1 MPVIAC
7 LHTADSN
14 VAVFDAA
21 LTQLNLSPAVTL
33 RHAVR
38 ADLLLD
44 SEAAGGMTPEISSRA
59 GDALL
64 NLTDG
69 ADVVML
75 TCSTIGRA
83 VDGVADRSRVPML
96 RVDAALAEAAV
107 AGGGKV
113 VALCAVETTI
123 GPTRALFEAAAA
135 KTGAEVEVRL
145 VPDAWAAF
153 RAGDRDRYLDLVAAA
168 ADQALSD
175 GARQVA
181 LAQASMAGAAARATL
196 TPKPLASPTEG
207 LAAAARLKRPL

>member
-21 LTQLNLSPAVTL
+21 LTQLDLGAEVTL

-44 SEAAGGMTPEISSRA
+44 SEAAGGMTPEISARA
-59 GDALL
+59 GEALL
-64 NLTDG
+64 KLTDG

-83 VDGVADRSRVPML
+83 VDGVADRSPVPML

-107 AGGGKV
+107 AAGGKV
-113 VALCAVETTI
+113 VALCAVETTV

-135 KTGAEVEVRL
+135 KTGADVEVRL

-153 RAGDRDRYLDLVAAA
+153 RAGDRDRYLDLVAVA
-168 ADQALSD
+168 ADQALRD

-181 LAQASMAGAAARATL
+181 LAQASMAGAATRATL
-196 TPKPLASPTEG
+196 SPKPLASPTAG
-207 LAAAARLKRPL
+207 LAAALIQKP

>member
-14 VAVFDAA
+14 VTVFDAA
-21 LTQLNLSPAVTL
+21 LAQLDLGAQVIL

-44 SEAAGGMTPEISSRA
+44 SEAAGGMTPEISARA

-64 NLTDG
+64 ALADG

-83 VDGVADRSRVPML
+83 VEGVAARSPVPML
-96 RVDAALAEAAV
+96 RVDSALAEAAV

-113 VALCAVETTI
+113 VALCAVETTV

-135 KTGAEVEVRL
+135 RTGAQVEVRL

-153 RAGDRDRYLDLVAAA
+153 RAGDRERYLDLVAAA
-168 ADQALSD
+168 ADQALRD
-175 GARQVA
+175 GAQQVA
-181 LAQASMAGAAARATL
+181 LAQASMAGAAARAKL
-196 TPKPLASPTEG
+196 APKPLASPTEG
-207 LAAAARLKRPL
+207 LAAAARL

>member
-14 VAVFDAA
+14 VTVFDATLAQLA
-21 LTQLNLSPAVTL
+21 LGPAVTL
-33 RHAVR
+33 RHVVR

-44 SEAAGGMTPEISSRA
+44 SEAAGGMTPAISARA
-59 GDALL
+59 GEALL
-64 NLTDG
+64 DLAHG
-69 ADVVML
+69 SDVVML

-83 VDGVADRSRVPML
+83 VDGVSDRSPVPML

-107 AGGGKV
+107 RGGGKV
-113 VALCAVETTI
+113 VALCAVETTV
-123 GPTRALFEAAAA
+123 GPTRALFEAAAV

-153 RAGDRDRYLDLVAAA
+153 RAGNRDRYLDLVAAA
-168 ADQALSD
+168 ADQALRD

-181 LAQASMAGAAARATL
+181 LAQASMAGAAARTTL

-207 LAAAARLKRPL
+207 LVAAAKL